1 MSAVTAGRGE
11 RQKQRGRQGDRDR
24 GTARETETETQ
35 RDRDRGT
42 ARETETKTKTHRE
55 RTLRNL
61 LSMAFDMT
69 SFSIKANQL
78 MHKVGE
84 NVQQSYIPH
93 LFLQ

>member
-24 GTARETETETQ
+24 GTARETET
-35 RDRDRGT
+35 
-42 ARETETKTKTHRE
+42 KTKTQRE